1 MEEKMRADRPAAASG
16 HLYHI
21 GVSPGELPRY
31 VLLPGDPDRVSK
43 VGEVWDEY
51 SPVAAH
57 REFRSGR
64 GKYQRADIGIM
75 STGIGA
81 PSAAIAVEELAS
93 IGCDT
98 FIRVGSTGVI
108 QDGIN
113 CGDLIINT
121 GAVRFDGTTPYYAP
135 PEYPAL
141 AHYEVVIALIEACE
155 RLGYRYHT
163 GIGAST
169 SSFYTGQ
176 ARPGYGGFR
185 QGWMDSLIPDLQRAK
200 VLNFEME
207 AAAIF
212 TLSALFGLRAGCI
225 CTVFANRATNEFR
238 VVGEDRAIRAASEA
252 VLILREWDGWKQAK
266 GAPRFFSFT
275 AGTERD

>member
-1 MEEKMRADRPAAASG
+1 MDEIMRADRPAAAAG
-16 HLYHI
+16 QQYHI
-21 GVSPGELPRY
+21 GVKPGDLPRY
-31 VLLPGDPDRVSK
+31 VLLPGDPDRVAK
-43 VGEVWDEY
+43 VGELWGGLTL
-51 SPVAAH
+51 VAAH
-57 REFRSGR
+57 REYRSGF
-64 GKYQRADIGIM
+64 GKYRGTDLGVL

-81 PSAAIAVEELAS
+81 PSTAIAVEELAS

-108 QDGIN
+108 QDGIE

-141 AHYEVVIALIEACE
+141 AHHEVVIALIEACE
-155 RLGYRYHT
+155 RLGFRYHT

-185 QGWMDSLIPDLQRAK
+185 QSWMDNLISDLRQAK

-212 TLSALFGLRAGCI
+212 TLASLFGLRAGCV
-225 CTVFANRATNEFR
+225 CTVFANRVTNEFR

-252 VLILREWDGWKQAK
+252 VRIL
-266 GAPRFFSFT
+266 S
-275 AGTERD
+275 ERDRLKQEEGARRNFSGLAGERSE

>member
-1 MEEKMRADRPAAASG
+1 MDETMRADRPATAAG
-16 HLYHI
+16 QQYHI
-21 GVSPGELPRY
+21 GVKPGELPRY
-31 VLLPGDPDRVSK
+31 VLLPGDPDRVPK
-43 VGEVWDEY
+43 IGELWEDY
-51 SPVAAH
+51 APVAAH
-57 REFRSGR
+57 REFRSGAGRYR
-64 GKYQRADIGIM
+64 GADIGVM

-81 PSAAIAVEELAS
+81 PSTAIAVEELAS

-108 QDGIN
+108 QAGIE

-141 AHYEVVIALIEACE
+141 AHHEVVIALIEACE

-185 QGWMDSLIPDLQRAK
+185 QGWMDSLIPDLQQARI
-200 VLNFEME
+200 LNFEME
-207 AAAIF
+207 AAAVF
-212 TLSALFGLRAGCI
+212 TLASLFGLRAGCV
-225 CTVFANRATNEFR
+225 CTVFANRVTNEFK
-238 VVGEDRAIRAASEA
+238 VTGEDRAIRAASEA
-252 VLILREWDGWKQAK
+252 VRILSGWDRLKQGK
-266 GAPRFFSFT
+266 DKPRFF
-275 AGTERD
+275 AGLAEEESK